1 MFTDTNEWLSTF
13 SVNVLEH
20 QEARRM
26 VALIVG
32 LFAPVGLTVFSV
44 GMDRFQRRM
53 EHPGNRAHRPLG
65 EHSKAAPST
74 PPSGDLPR
82 AVPVDLKLA

>member
-13 SVNVLEH
+13 SVNVSEH

-32 LFAPVGLTVFSV
+32 LFAPVGLTVFTI

-53 EHPGNRAHRPLG
+53 EHPGNRAQSARRSLVHCPNG
-65 EHSKAAPST
+65 NP
-74 PPSGDLPR
+74 
-82 AVPVDLKLA
+82 